1 MLYKCLLNEKI
12 KKSYL
17 QLFFLYFIFS
27 ITFSP
32 LTSSYFKV
40 VPPLALCPIK
50 PLYQEFLALTLSLL
64 LPSLKREVFMTPNFQ
79 TKLNSLNTSFKTL
92 YFFFVGFITVL
103 SIGMVSSL
111 MSICLPELEALRC

>member
-32 LTSSYFKV
+32 LISSYFKA

-64 LPSLKREVFMTPNFQ
+64 LPSLKREVFMRPNFQ
-79 TKLNSLNTSFKTL
+79 TKLNSLNTNFKALFTFSL
-92 YFFFVGFITVL
+92 LDL
-103 SIGMVSSL
+103 SQF
-111 MSICLPELEALRC
+111 